1 MMAKNTKPKADARK
15 RGDSWRALRHYNYRI
30 LYPANAL
37 SNIGT
42 WAQRIAQD
50 WLVLELTNNDA
61 IILGFVTA
69 LQFLP
74 SLLLSLWGGLLA
86 DRFDKRKLMYLTNIG
101 GGLSSALLGILVIT
115 GMVEIW
121 HVFALAFIV
130 GVFSAIDAPI
140 RIAFNSELV
149 TKEDLP
155 NAVSLNSANF
165 NVGRLIGP
173 AASGFLIAAFGTG
186 PSFLINSLTYV
197 AIIVALT
204 RMRVGELNRTQKPDR
219 GASLGEAFS
228 YVLKNRNI
236 AIVMLTVF
244 FATTF
249 GLNYQIFMAVMAT
262 TEFGKGP
269 AEFGALGSI
278 LAIGSLTGAILA
290 ARLEHLRRPS
300 VIALGAIGFGLALTT
315 IAFAPTYGM
324 FALGLPFGGAI
335 ALLTLVSAN
344 SYVQTSTKPAL
355 RGRVMGIY
363 LLIFM
368 GGTPLGSPLI
378 GFMADLIGIRYTIF
392 ACGLLVVTGAL
403 VSLMLL
409 RSAKLD
415 KAGGV
420 EPPSDT
426 SAINVVAR

>member
-1 MMAKNTKPKADARK
+1 MAKNAKPKADARE
-15 RGDSWRALRHYNYRI
+15 RGDSWRALKHYNYRI
-30 LYPANAL
+30 LFPANAL

-50 WLVLELTNNDA
+50 WLVLELTDNNA
-61 IILGFVTA
+61 VILGIVTA

-115 GMVEIW
+115 GVVEIW

-236 AIVMLTVF
+236 AIVMFTVF

-262 TEFGKGP
+262 EEFGKGP

-300 VIALGAIGFGLALTT
+300 VIAVGTIGFGLALTT

-392 ACGLLVVTGAL
+392 ACGLVVVTGAL
-403 VSLMLL
+403 ISLMLL

-420 EPPSDT
+420 EPSSDT